1 MRAFVFLLILINLLF
16 LAWAQGYFGPPANP
30 DAFRLQQQLHPERIR
45 VVARDEAPAE
55 LTRPAAKPAA
65 PEEPTQSE
73 QNGAEACLQIEGLA
87 LAEGVRAE
95 SLLAEKW
102 SAFKAQRTTLEG
114 ANGYWV
120 FIAPLASK
128 QEAENKAAE
137 LKRLRV
143 PELFVVQENGP
154 NNRAISLGLFSSREA
169 ATARLEALRGLGVK
183 SAKVGERGSRPTLVQ
198 LEIRGPQAQADA
210 LRQAL
215 GEALPEARLG
225 DCRKP
230 ATP

>member
-1 MRAFVFLLILINLLF
+1 MRAFVFLLILANLLF
-16 LAWAQGYFGPPANP
+16 LAWAQGYFGPPVNP
-30 DAFRLQQQLHPERIR
+30 DAFRLQQQLHPERIK
-45 VVARDEAPAE
+45 VVAHDEAPAE
-55 LTRPAAKPAA
+55 VAVPAVKPAP
-65 PEEPTQSE
+65 PEEPTKSE
-73 QNGAEACLQIEGLA
+73 QNGAEACLQFADLA
-87 LAEGVRAE
+87 LADGARVEN
-95 SLLAEKW
+95 LLAEKW

-143 PELFVVQENGP
+143 PELFIVQESGP
-154 NNRAISLGLFSSREA
+154 NNRAISLGLFSTREA

-183 SAKVGERGSRPTLVQ
+183 SAKVGERGARPALVQ
-198 LEIRGPQAQADA
+198 LEIRGPQAQSDA

-215 GEALPEARLG
+215 GEALPEARPG
-225 DCRKP
+225 DCQ